1 MRAAHPWLRN
11 PDLLGSDGLRH
22 VVLVQCRHWVLRMLK
37 IRYQIVRRT
46 TRETLD
52 AWIHHDRLVEIGEH
66 NAKQSRRPTVVLACI
81 LAGRSGQRAHRRCPV
96 EDHVVFLVGIH
107 GEVIHRRDRTRIFG
121 GPQPGVLCRPNELPG
136 DVYPWLLGISAE
148 VGAYRMEILAVDKDP
163 RSVCGVW

>member
-1 MRAAHPWLRN
+1 
-11 PDLLGSDGLRH
+11 
-22 VVLVQCRHWVLRMLK
+22 MLK
-37 IRYQIVRRT
+37 NRYQIIRRT

-81 LAGRSGQRAHRRCPV
+81 LAWRSGQRAHRRCPV

-107 GEVIHRRDRTRIFG
+107 GEVVHRWDRTGVFG

-148 VGAYRMEILAVDKDP
+148 VGAYRMELLAVDKDP
-163 RSVCGVW
+163 RFARGVW